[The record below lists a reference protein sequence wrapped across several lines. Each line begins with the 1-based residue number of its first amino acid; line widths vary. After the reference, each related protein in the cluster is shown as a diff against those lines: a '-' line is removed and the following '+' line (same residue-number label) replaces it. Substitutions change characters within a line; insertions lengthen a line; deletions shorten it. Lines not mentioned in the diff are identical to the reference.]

1 MIIPIADLT
10 EETLLNI
17 IEGFVLREG
26 TEYGESDVSLEDKV
40 QQVLAQLKLG
50 DVLLVYSELHE
61 TVNIIPKQKLGEF
74 ESSEDQ
80 QKVE

>member
-10 EETLLNI
+10 QETLLNI

-40 QQVLAQLKLG
+40 QQVLRQLKLG
-50 DVLLVYSELHE
+50 EVLLVYSELHE
-61 TVNIIPKQKLGEF
+61 TVNIIPKQQLGEF
-74 ESSEDQ
+74 ESAESAQ
-80 QKVE
+80 Q

>member
-26 TEYGESDVSLEDKV
+26 TEYGEADVSLEEKV
-40 QQVLAQLKLG
+40 QQVLAQLKLSE
-50 DVLLVYSELHE
+50 VLLVYSELHE
-61 TVNIIPKQKLGEF
+61 TVNIIPKQQLGEF
-74 ESSEDQ
+74 ELSENKQ
-80 QKVE
+80 Q

>member
-10 EETLLNI
+10 EDVLLNI

-26 TEYGESDVSLEDKV
+26 TEYGEADVSLSEKV
-40 QQVLAQLKLG
+40 QQVLAQLRLG

-61 TVNIIPKQKLGEF
+61 TVNIIPKQQLGEF
-74 ESSEDQ
+74 ELSESQ
-80 QKVE
+80 QQ

>member
-10 EETLLNI
+10 EETLFNI

-26 TEYGESDVSLEDKV
+26 TEYGAADISLAEKV
-40 QQVLAQLKLG
+40 QQVLTQLTLG

-61 TVNIIPKQKLGEF
+61 TVNIIPKQQLGDF
-74 ESSEDQ
+74 ELSEAQ
-80 QKVE
+80 

>member
-10 EETLLNI
+10 QDTLLNI

-40 QQVLAQLKLG
+40 QQVLLQLKLG
-50 DVLLVYSELHE
+50 EVLLVYSELHE
-61 TVNIIPKQKLGEF
+61 TVNIIPKQQLGEF
-74 ESSEDQ
+74 ESAESKQ
-80 QKVE
+80 P

>member
-1 MIIPIADLT
+1 MIIAIADLT

-26 TEYGESDVSLEDKV
+26 TEYGEADVSLEDKV
-40 QQVLAQLKLG
+40 QQVLAQLTLG

-61 TVNIIPKQKLGEF
+61 TVNIIPKQQLWEF
-74 ESSEDQ
+74 ELSNTQ
-80 QKVE
+80 QN

>member
-10 EETLLNI
+10 EDTLFNI

-40 QQVLAQLKLG
+40 QQVLQQLKLG
-50 DVLLVYSELHE
+50 EVLLVYSELHE
-61 TVNIIPKQKLGEF
+61 TVNIIPKQQLGEF
-74 ESSEDQ
+74 ESAESEQ
-80 QKVE
+80 H

>member
-10 EETLLNI
+10 QDTLLNI

-26 TEYGESDVSLEDKV
+26 TEYGEADVSLENKV
-40 QQVLAQLKLG
+40 QQVLIQLKLG

-61 TVNIIPKQKLGEF
+61 TVNIIPKQQLGEF
-74 ESSEDQ
+74 ELSETQ
-80 QKVE
+80 Q

>member
-10 EETLLNI
+10 QDTLLNI

-40 QQVLAQLKLG
+40 QQVLLQLKLG
-50 DVLLVYSELHE
+50 EVLLVYSELHE
-61 TVNIIPKQKLGEF
+61 TVNIIPKQQLGEF
-74 ESSEDQ
+74 EAAESKQ
-80 QKVE
+80 P